1 MADHPALNQQF
12 DHVHQSPTVAVS
24 DRMLAL
30 KAAGRQVISLTAGD
44 PDFPTP
50 AGIIEAGVRAMQSG
64 LTHYGPSRGFPHL
77 RAAIAAKLAAPYDP
91 EDEILVTHGGV
102 HAYYT
107 ALQSILNPGDA
118 VMIPD
123 PSWGTHANMVR
134 LLRSTVQSVPALP
147 QDGFLPK
154 MDAWRAALT
163 PQTRALVLNYPANPT
178 GVVPSR
184 EYLQAL
190 LEFAAEHNLWVISDE
205 VYENLYYNERPVS
218 AAAFSEHRDH
228 VLLVNSLSKTYAMT
242 GWRIGYLAG
251 PGAIIENALKA
262 SQNSI
267 TCVAPFIQ
275 EAAAFALT
283 DKNAQAQA
291 DAMRAGYARRRALVM
306 QIDNEFSGSPVVV
319 TPPQGAFYF
328 FLDLRAL
335 GMSSQDVFEQLLD
348 QAGVGV
354 VPGTAFGPGGAGFVR
369 MTIAASDEDVSAGF
383 KAIMAWAE
391 KRGKQL

>member
-1 MADHPALNQQF
+1 MTDDRTFNRQF
-12 DHVHQSPTVAVS
+12 ENVVQSPTVAVS

-30 KAAGRQVISLTAGD
+30 KAAGREIISLTAGD

-64 LTHYGPSRGFPHL
+64 LTHYGPSQGFPHL

-91 EDEILVTHGGV
+91 ESEILVTHGGV

-107 ALQSILNPGDA
+107 ALQSILNPGDG
-118 VMIPD
+118 VLIPD

-134 LLRSTVQSVPALP
+134 LLRGMVQSVPALP

-154 MDAWRAALT
+154 LEAWQAALT
-163 PQTRALVLNYPANPT
+163 PQTRALVINYPSNPT
-178 GVVPSR
+178 GAVPSR
-184 EYLQAL
+184 AYMQAL
-190 LEFAAEHNLWVISDE
+190 LDFAAAQHLWVVSDE
-205 VYENLYYNERPVS
+205 VYENLYYGDKPISV
-218 AAAFSEHRDH
+218 AAFPEYRQR

-242 GWRIGYLAG
+242 GWRVGYLAA
-251 PGAIIENALKA
+251 PAEIIANALKA

-283 DKNAQAQA
+283 NADMQRQA
-291 DAMRAGYARRRALVM
+291 DGMRAGYARRRGLVLD
-306 QIDNEFSGSPVVV
+306 IYKEFPGSPVAV

-328 FLDLRAL
+328 FLDMRNL
-335 GMSSQDVFEQLLD
+335 GLSSQDIFEQLLD
-348 QAGVGV
+348 QRGVGL
-354 VPGTAFGPGGAGFVR
+354 VPGSAFGPGGEGFMR

-383 KAIMAWAE
+383 RAIMEWAQQ
-391 KRGKQL
+391 KGASA

>member
-12 DHVHQSPTVAVS
+12 DHVLQSPTVAVS

-91 EDEILVTHGGV
+91 ENEILVTHGGV

-134 LLRSTVQSVPALP
+134 LLRCTVQSVPALP

-154 MDAWRAALT
+154 LDAWRAALT
-163 PQTRALVLNYPANPT
+163 AQTRALVLNYPANPT

-184 EYLQAL
+184 AYLQAL
-190 LEFAAEHNLWVISDE
+190 LDFAAEQNLWVISDE
-205 VYENLYYNERPVS
+205 VYENLYFGEKPVS
-218 AAAFSEHRDH
+218 AAAFSEHRDR

-242 GWRIGYLAG
+242 GWRVGYLAA
-251 PGAIIENALKA
+251 PPEIIENALKA

-283 DKNAQAQA
+283 DKTAQAQA

-306 QIDNEFSGSPVVV
+306 RIYKEFPGSPVVV

-335 GMSSQDVFEQLLD
+335 GMSSQDIFEQLLD

-354 VPGTAFGPGGAGFVR
+354 VPGTAFGPGGEGFVR

-391 KRGKQL
+391 KRGAQ

>member
-12 DHVHQSPTVAVS
+12 DHVLQSPTVAVS

-91 EDEILVTHGGV
+91 ENEILVTHGGV

-123 PSWGTHANMVR
+123 PSWGTHANMVH
-134 LLRSTVQSVPALP
+134 LLRCTVQSVPALP

-154 MDAWRAALT
+154 LDAWRAALT
-163 PQTRALVLNYPANPT
+163 AQTRALVLNYPANPT

-184 EYLQAL
+184 AYLQAL
-190 LEFAAEHNLWVISDE
+190 LDFAAEQNLWVISDE
-205 VYENLYYNERPVS
+205 VYENLYFGEKPVS
-218 AAAFSEHRDH
+218 AAAFSEHRDR

-242 GWRIGYLAG
+242 GWRVGYLAA
-251 PGAIIENALKA
+251 PPEIIENALKA

-283 DKNAQAQA
+283 DKTAQAQA

-306 QIDNEFSGSPVVV
+306 RIYKEFPGSPVVV

-335 GMSSQDVFEQLLD
+335 GMSSQDIFEQLLD

-354 VPGTAFGPGGAGFVR
+354 VPGTAFGPGGEGFVR

-391 KRGKQL
+391 KRGAQ

>member
-1 MADHPALNQQF
+1 
-12 DHVHQSPTVAVS
+12 
-24 DRMLAL
+24 MLAL
-30 KAAGRQVISLTAGD
+30 KAAGREIISLTAGD

-77 RAAIAAKLAAPYDP
+77 REAIAARLSAPYDP
-91 EDEILVTHGGV
+91 ENEILVTNGGV

-134 LLRSTVQSVPALP
+134 LLRATVTSVAALP
-147 QDGFLPK
+147 QDGFLPR

-163 PQTRALVLNYPANPT
+163 PQTRALVINYPSNPT
-178 GVVPSR
+178 GVIPSR

-190 LEFAAEHNLWVISDE
+190 LAFAAEHDLWVISDE
-205 VYENLYYNERPVS
+205 VYENLYYDEKPVS
-218 AAAFSEHRDH
+218 TAALPEYRER

-242 GWRIGYLAG
+242 GWRVGYLAA
-251 PGAIIENALKA
+251 PGEVIENALKA

-275 EAAAFALT
+275 EAAAFALK
-283 DKNAQAQA
+283 DKAVQAQA
-291 DAMRAGYARRRALVM
+291 DEMRAGYARRRDLVM
-306 QIDNEFSGSPVVV
+306 KLYAKYPDSPVKVI
-319 TPPQGAFYF
+319 PPQGAFYF
-328 FLDLRAL
+328 FLDMRAL
-335 GMSSQDVFEQLLD
+335 GMSSQEIFEQLLD

-354 VPGTAFGPGGAGFVR
+354 VPGTAFGPGGEGFVR
-369 MTIAASDEDVSAGF
+369 MTIAASDEDVSSGF
-383 KAIMAWAE
+383 TAIMDWAE
-391 KRGKQL
+391 KRGKQ

>member
-1 MADHPALNQQF
+1 MGNHLPLNNQF
-12 DHVHQSPTVAVS
+12 DHVYQSPTVAVS

-30 KAAGRQVISLTAGD
+30 KAAGRAVISLTAGD

-77 RAAIAAKLAAPYDP
+77 LVAVAAKLAAPYDP
-91 EDEILVTHGGV
+91 ENEILVTNGGV

-134 LLRSTVQSVPALP
+134 LLRATVTPVAALP
-147 QDGFLPK
+147 QDSFLPRL
-154 MDAWRAALT
+154 DAWQAALT
-163 PQTRALVLNYPANPT
+163 PQTRALVINYPSNPT
-178 GVVPSR
+178 GVIPSR

-190 LEFAAEHNLWVISDE
+190 LAFAAEHNLWVISDE
-205 VYENLYYNERPVS
+205 VYENLYFGEKPVS
-218 AAAFSEHRDH
+218 AAAFPEYRDR

-242 GWRIGYLAG
+242 GWRIGYLAA
-251 PGAIIENALKA
+251 PREVIENALKA

-283 DKNAQAQA
+283 DKAVQAQA
-291 DAMRAGYARRRALVM
+291 DAMRAGYARRRDLVM
-306 QIDNEFSGSPVVV
+306 KLYANFSDSLVKVI
-319 TPPQGAFYF
+319 PPQGAFYF
-328 FLDLRAL
+328 FLDMRAL
-335 GMSSQDVFEQLLD
+335 GMSSQDIFEQLLD

-354 VPGTAFGPGGAGFVR
+354 VPGSAFGPGGEGFVR

-383 KAIMAWAE
+383 TAIMDWAE
-391 KRGKQL
+391 KRGKQ

>member
-12 DHVHQSPTVAVS
+12 DHVLQSPTVAVS

-91 EDEILVTHGGV
+91 ENEILVTHGGV
-102 HAYYT
+102 HAYYN

-123 PSWGTHANMVR
+123 PSWGTHANMVH
-134 LLRSTVQSVPALP
+134 LLRCTVQSVPALP

-154 MDAWRAALT
+154 LDAWRAALT
-163 PQTRALVLNYPANPT
+163 AQTRALVLNYPANPT

-184 EYLQAL
+184 AYLQAL
-190 LEFAAEHNLWVISDE
+190 LDFAAEQNLWVISDE
-205 VYENLYYNERPVS
+205 VYENLYFGEKPVS
-218 AAAFSEHRDH
+218 AAAFSEHRDR

-242 GWRIGYLAG
+242 GWRVGYLAA
-251 PGAIIENALKA
+251 PPEIIENALKA

-283 DKNAQAQA
+283 DKTAQAQA
-291 DAMRAGYARRRALVM
+291 DAMRVGYARRRALVM
-306 QIDNEFSGSPVVV
+306 RIYKEFPGSPVVV

-335 GMSSQDVFEQLLD
+335 GMSSQDIFEQLLD

-354 VPGTAFGPGGAGFVR
+354 VPGTAFGPGGEGFVR
-369 MTIAASDEDVSAGF
+369 MTIAASDEDASAGF

-391 KRGKQL
+391 KRGAQ

>member
-12 DHVHQSPTVAVS
+12 DHVLQSPTVVVS

-91 EDEILVTHGGV
+91 ENEILVTHGGV

-134 LLRSTVQSVPALP
+134 LLRCTVQSVPALP

-154 MDAWRAALT
+154 LDAWRAALT
-163 PQTRALVLNYPANPT
+163 AQTRALVLNYPANPT

-184 EYLQAL
+184 AYLQAL
-190 LEFAAEHNLWVISDE
+190 LDFAAEQNLWVISDE
-205 VYENLYYNERPVS
+205 VYENLYFGEKPVS
-218 AAAFSEHRDH
+218 AAAFSEHRDR

-242 GWRIGYLAG
+242 GWRVGYLAA
-251 PGAIIENALKA
+251 PPEIIENALKA

-283 DKNAQAQA
+283 DKTAQAQA

-306 QIDNEFSGSPVVV
+306 RIYKEFPGSPVVV

-335 GMSSQDVFEQLLD
+335 GMSSQDIFEQLLD

-354 VPGTAFGPGGAGFVR
+354 VPGTAFGPGGEGFVR
-369 MTIAASDEDVSAGF
+369 MTIAASDEDASAGF

-391 KRGKQL
+391 KRGAQ

>member
-1 MADHPALNQQF
+1 MTDDRTFNRQF
-12 DHVHQSPTVAVS
+12 EKVVQSPTVAVS

-30 KAAGRQVISLTAGD
+30 KAAGREIISLTAGD

-77 RAAIAAKLAAPYDP
+77 REAIAARLSAPYDP
-91 EDEILVTHGGV
+91 ENEILVTNGGV

-134 LLRSTVQSVPALP
+134 LLRATVTSVAALP
-147 QDGFLPK
+147 QDGFLPR

-163 PQTRALVLNYPANPT
+163 PQTRALVINYPSNPT
-178 GVVPSR
+178 GVIPSR

-190 LEFAAEHNLWVISDE
+190 LAFAAEHDLWVISDE
-205 VYENLYYNERPVS
+205 VYENLYYDEKPVS
-218 AAAFSEHRDH
+218 TAALPEYRER

-242 GWRIGYLAG
+242 GWRVGYLAA
-251 PGAIIENALKA
+251 PGEVIENALKA

-275 EAAAFALT
+275 EAAAFALK
-283 DKNAQAQA
+283 DKAVQAQA
-291 DAMRAGYARRRALVM
+291 DEMRAGYARRRDLVM
-306 QIDNEFSGSPVVV
+306 KLYAKYPDSPVKVI
-319 TPPQGAFYF
+319 PPQGAFYF
-328 FLDLRAL
+328 FLDMRAL
-335 GMSSQDVFEQLLD
+335 GMSSQEIFEQLLD

-354 VPGTAFGPGGAGFVR
+354 VPGTAFGPGGEGFVR
-369 MTIAASDEDVSAGF
+369 MTIAASDEDVSSGF
-383 KAIMAWAE
+383 TAIMDWAE
-391 KRGKQL
+391 KRGKQ